1 MIKEEKKEYILN
13 KLTKNNIL
21 NIKEL
26 SKELN
31 CTDASI
37 RYIVNDLA
45 KKKLL
50 TRVHGGIV
58 KNEETVVDIS
68 ERILKTKKIKEK
80 EEIADIAL
88 KYISDNSTIILS
100 KASIGL
106 VSDYTFSL
114 GNIGVDGESVF
125 AVGDHN
131 LRFDTSATLSVNGVT
146 LWKDSLD
153 NDSTGNITIE
163 SGGTLSLLNSGTI
176 RTVVNYEI
184 VERDLTILENQLAT
198 IDHGPGN
205 ITISSNTDFSYDYFL
220 HYQHKMHITDNA
232 TIDGHGCFLHFARG
246 ASDSDLIDVA
256 DTKLLTLQNTILR
269 DFAPERVDLNSTGRI
284 IFGDGTEIDLTKN
297 ILQRIKNRFA
307 A

>member
-88 KYISDNSTIILS
+88 KYISDNSTIILDS
-100 KASIGL
+100 GTTNLMLAKKIKNFKNLNIITNSIKIASILLEKHNENINIIIIGGIIRPL
-106 VSDYTFSL
+106 TNSIVNHDNSNTIKNLKANQLYL
-114 GNIGVDGESVF
+114 NIGAISVKEGLTDPNYQE
-125 AVGDHN
+125 AIIKRNMLEIAHEAI
-131 LRFDTSATLSVNGVT
+131 LLC
-146 LWKDSLD
+146 DSSKIEKISIAHICPIERLD
-153 NDSTGNITIE
+153 RI
-163 SGGTLSLLNSGTI
+163 
-176 RTVVNYEI
+176 
-184 VERDLTILENQLAT
+184 
-198 IDHGPGN
+198 
-205 ITISSNTDFSYDYFL
+205 
-220 HYQHKMHITDNA
+220 ITDKNVDKKF
-232 TIDGHGCFLHFARG
+232 IEQ
-246 ASDSDLIDVA
+246 VE
-256 DTKLLTLQNTILR
+256 KLNVEIIY
-269 DFAPERVDLNSTGRI
+269 AGR
-284 IFGDGTEIDLTKN
+284 LVN
-297 ILQRIKNRFA
+297 
-307 A
+307 